1 MNNAFE
7 DAFQRVFSAPTEKVQ
22 NKRLKASRLK
32 SKHRSSATTPLLPAE
47 ANERPSTTYS
57 EQPQGERHE

>member
-7 DAFQRVFSAPTEKVQ
+7 DAFQRVFSTPTEKVQ
-22 NKRLKASRLK
+22 NKHLKDRLK
-32 SKHRSSATTPLLPAE
+32 STAPTPPLSAE
-47 ANERPSTTYS
+47 ANERPYTTYS